1 MGFYVRTSLRVG
13 SFRFTLSQAGIG
25 VSTAIP
31 GLRAGMGP
39 RGNVV
44 RMGSGTISYQTIAPG
59 HDVVMHDVVS
69 LVPAQPSDIVQQ
81 LQKAAGRRLYWPFA
95 LAALLVAGLVTG
107 RFGLVIIA
115 VGLPCV
121 LWMALRDRA
130 ARAVVVIYDVA
141 DEAAWRFDHLVSSI
155 TSLQRTHGFWLIT
168 ASGAITNTYQFK
180 VNAGASRLLRRMNA
194 SARLAGP
201 QILVT
206 NIAVPTLTAGSLS
219 VHFLPDRV
227 LFRDGRHVA
236 DLAYQHLQVGVEH
249 ARFIEEGP
257 VPPDGTVVDSTWR
270 YVNVR
275 GGPDRRFKNNAR
287 LPILLYGRLIL
298 RSHSGLN
305 LVWDASQVPLVHA
318 VANALH
324 QSIAARPPMIHS

>member
-1 MGFYVRTSLRVG
+1 MGFYVRTSLRAG
-13 SFRFTLSQAGIG
+13 PFRFTLSQGGLGVSAGI
-25 VSTAIP
+25 A
-31 GLRAGMGP
+31 GLRAGMSP

-44 RMGSGTISYQTIAPG
+44 RMGRGVISYRTTAADR
-59 HDVVMHDVVS
+59 DVVMHDVVS
-69 LVPAQPSDIVQQ
+69 LVPAQPSDVVQQ
-81 LQKAAGRRLYWPFA
+81 LQKAAKRRPYWPFA

-107 RFGLVIIA
+107 RFGLVIVA
-115 VGLPCV
+115 VGLPCLIWV
-121 LWMALRDRA
+121 ALRDRA
-130 ARAVVVIYDVA
+130 ARTVVVMYDVT
-141 DEAAWRFDHLVSSI
+141 DEAAWRFDHLVNSI
-155 TSLQRTHGFWLIT
+155 TGLQRAHGFWLIT
-168 ASGAITNTYQFK
+168 ASGAITSTYQFK
-180 VNAGASRLLRRMNA
+180 VYAGASRLLRRLNA

-201 QILVT
+201 RILVT
-206 NIAVPTLTAGSLS
+206 NVAVPTLTAGSLS

-236 DLAYQHLQVGVEH
+236 DLAYQHLQVAVEQ

-257 VPPDGTVVDSTWR
+257 VPRDGTVVDSTWR
-270 YVNVR
+270 YVNVK

-305 LVWDASQVPLVHA
+305 LVWDASQAQLVHA

-324 QSIAARPPMIHS
+324 QSIAARPPVIHP